1 MKRIVNIK
9 LLVLGFVLQILSV
22 YCLAQTRE
30 SNYYYQIGIDNV
42 AKGQFE
48 EAIDAFKM
56 CQKIDGT
63 KTSQDFNLGNNWH
76 HWLGYC
82 YYKKNDIDN
91 ARKYSDLYKYKP
103 YNRLL
108 VPGIDTLYNKVIV
121 FSKDA
126 NYSRALDYLNQ
137 IEDTLASKFG
147 KSNIYLCKIWEDQ
160 ASMHYGL
167 NHYMATTN
175 ILTKIW
181 KLYNDSIGPCY
192 EWQKIG
198 QKLIRC
204 YIAEK
209 NRDKAII
216 VEKLDSNTVKIR
228 RTKTYETGLIFIKDS
243 INPFLLLPMEYRNI
257 KKINDRFVFVTEED
271 IDHNFIIDFSNWT
284 FSKNITASSVF
295 KYITDVDGVPVFST
309 YEKFIDFTGKTKE
322 NKYSFY
328 VGTEGD
334 LIKFELDSV
343 FYTIPKDSIMRSN
356 NKVKY
361 IFPSETKLNEKFGNY
376 YVHHIYNKDYVI
388 VHNKIDTEIGLL
400 KRTDSGIIQLLSC
413 EYDEI
418 TPIFDDHHFIIK
430 QGQLCYIFNT
440 MNFKKTKVSA
450 PTDGISSALTLDEEF
465 NTTLPFDY
473 KGNATLFCGDYRPF
487 AIDIEGNV
495 YHFPIGSWIEQV
507 NDKYMF
513 HYENDFVSDINN
525 IPLGKMSEY
534 RIVKNDIF
542 PNWRF
547 SVRMDYPT
555 DNSKLS
561 DNVRCWMSSLLS
573 STNYTY
579 IPTDKKSPIRMFQHY
594 AYKGLNNA
602 KINNSGNVM
611 YATEEDSIE
620 YNIYQQDYDAYRM
633 WEDDNYITYVC
644 GDAWNYGGPHG
655 DAYTCYSTF
664 SKMSG
669 EMLNAIDIFDQSAGK
684 YLHKLLYDLIIKE
697 QVKRTGDNDDD
708 VKSGFEFTPD
718 NCPIGH
724 LALTPKGVV
733 FQYRAYELGAYSLGS
748 FSFTVPYEKLK
759 SVLKL
764 LPMSHMAKNV
774 FIESLQKSNKFGEIA
789 FLDEESHNERN
800 SISLVNKKYGKK
812 SGEYLDLL
820 LQNIDKDMEKYDY
833 ASAINHIN
841 EYNDLTTSF
850 TRSAWTINQE
860 KEKEFLYYL
869 GNKDF
874 DKAKQLALDHLK
886 RYNNTNYMNEML
898 SRYTYS
904 ELLSEVGSI
913 YYQIGI
919 ADSALLYLEKSLYYD
934 SSEYNTDPHK
944 TASIYAY
951 KCNQYYKS
959 NKYAKYV
966 LYGSNNRESWMDKL
980 INAFKEA
987 TSYNRMELRNK
998 QIPWYQ
1004 NFLPDLAYK
1013 TNDTIMVKSAYNAQ
1027 LISKNLL
1034 LNTEQSLRSAILSS
1048 QDTTLINPYL
1058 TIQRLK
1064 KELVDITND
1073 KKLNNDEKNERVSS
1087 VRDEINDLERKLI
1100 NKSELYGDYIKKLKI
1115 DIDQINKYLR
1125 HGEMAVEFAISSD
1138 SVYYALIIKGN
1149 NSIPQI
1155 IKLCTASELI
1165 SKKQDLFNTIWK
1177 PIIANSDDVKT
1188 IYFSPAGELYN
1199 LPIEYA
1205 NSTDN
1210 HTIGEK
1216 YEIYRLSSTREI
1228 VISRDSTYTNKQN
1241 ANNAVLYG
1249 YLDYYA
1255 DENYKSKIGLS
1266 LDKKVFD
1273 NSITTRFPKKGRGLR
1288 ANVGRL
1294 EYSKAEIHD
1303 IGSLL
1308 VSNNYAT
1315 VDSIFENSKGTETSL
1330 KNYSQKPMRIL
1341 HLATHGF
1348 YISKKEMEDY
1358 KDFDFLSL
1366 DNVDT
1371 DEIEDKELVRSGLL
1385 FAGANHTLE
1394 GDGVIPDGYDDGIL
1408 TALEVA
1414 SLDLIGLDLVVLS
1427 ACQTGQGDLGDDGVF
1442 GLQRGFKKAGANSIL
1457 MSLWKVDDEA
1467 TQILMTQFYKN
1478 LVSGQSKRQSL
1489 QSAQRYLREYNSGQY
1504 NKPEYWAAFILLDAI
1519 N

>member
-1 MKRIVNIK
+1 MFG
-9 LLVLGFVLQILSV
+9 LGFALQIL
-22 YCLAQTRE
+22 CICCCIAQTRE
-30 SNYYYQIGIDNV
+30 SDKYYKIGIENV
-42 AKGQFE
+42 EAGQYK

-56 CQKIDGT
+56 SKQIDGNII
-63 KTSQDFNLGNNWH
+63 SQDFNISNNSH
-76 HWLGYC
+76 EWLGFC
-82 YYKKNDIDN
+82 YFKSNDVDN
-91 ARKYSDLYKYKP
+91 AKRYSDFYKYKP

-108 VPGIDTLYNKVIV
+108 VHGIDTLYNKVVIS
-121 FSKDA
+121 SKEDK
-126 NYSRALDYLNQ
+126 YGIALDYLNQ
-137 IEDTLASKFG
+137 IEDILASKFG
-147 KSNIYLCKIWEDQ
+147 KNNIYLNQIWEQQ
-160 ASMHYGL
+160 ASMHFGL
-167 NHYMATTN
+167 SHYRVATN

-181 KLYNDSIGPCY
+181 NIYNDSIGPCY

-204 YIAEK
+204 YSAEGK
-209 NRDKAII
+209 RDKTIQ
-216 VEKLDSNTVKIR
+216 VEPLDSNTVKIR
-228 RTKTYETGLIFIKDS
+228 NTKTFATGLYFMKDS
-243 INPFLLLPMEYRNI
+243 ITPILLLPMEYRNI
-257 KKINDRFVFVTEED
+257 EKINDRFLFVTKD
-271 IDHNFIIDFSNWT
+271 DLFHHFIIDFSNWS
-284 FSKNITASSVF
+284 FSKIIPDIIH
-295 KYITDVDGVPVFST
+295 KYITDVDGVPVFSA
-309 YEKFIDFTGKTKE
+309 YDKFIDFTGKTKE
-322 NKYSFY
+322 NKYSSY

-343 FYTIPKDSIMRSN
+343 FYTIPKDSIMLSN

-361 IFPSETKLNEKFGNY
+361 IFPSETKSNDKFGNY
-376 YVHHIYNKDYVI
+376 HVQHIFNKDYVI
-388 VHNKIDTEIGLL
+388 VHNIIDTEIGLL

-418 TPIFDDHHFIIK
+418 TPIFDNHHFIIK

-513 HYENDFVSDINN
+513 HYGNDFVSDINN

-602 KINNSGNVM
+602 KINNYGNVM

-633 WEDDNYITYVC
+633 WEDDDYITYVC

-655 DAYTCYSTF
+655 DAYTCYYTF

-669 EMLNAIDIFDQSAGK
+669 EMLNAIDFFDQNAGK
-684 YLHKLLYDLIIKE
+684 YLHKLLYDLIIEE
-697 QVKRTGDNDDD
+697 QVKRTGYNEDD
-708 VKSGFEFTPD
+708 VKSGFEFTPE
-718 NCPIGH
+718 NCPIGR

-759 SVLKL
+759 NVLKL
-764 LPMSHMAKNV
+764 HPMSHMANNV
-774 FIESLQKSNKFGEIA
+774 FIESLQKSNKFGEIV
-789 FLDEESHNERN
+789 FLDEKIRNERN
-800 SISLVNKKYGKK
+800 SISLVSKKYGKK

-820 LQNIDKDMEKYDY
+820 LQNIDKNLEKYDY
-833 ASAINHIN
+833 ASAIYHIN
-841 EYNDLTTSF
+841 EYSDLTTSF

-860 KEKEFLYYL
+860 IEKEFLYYL

-886 RYNNTNYMNEML
+886 RYNNTHYMNEML
-898 SRYTYS
+898 DRYNYS
-904 ELLSEVGSI
+904 KLLSNIGSI
-913 YYQIGI
+913 YNQIGR
-919 ADSALLYLEKSLYYD
+919 ADSALFYQEKSLYYG
-934 SSEYNTDPHK
+934 SEYDIDSYK
-944 TASIYAY
+944 TASLYAY
-951 KCNQYYKS
+951 KCKHYSKS
-959 NKYAKYV
+959 NEFAKYV
-966 LYGSNNRESWMDKL
+966 LYGSNNRDSWMDKL

-1013 TNDTIMVKSAYNAQ
+1013 TNDIIMVKSAYNAQ

-1058 TIQRLK
+1058 MVQLLK
-1064 KELVDITND
+1064 KELVSITND
-1073 KKLNNDEKNERVSS
+1073 KKLNNEEKEERVLS
-1087 VRDEINDLERKLI
+1087 VRGEINDSERKLI
-1100 NKSELYGDYIKKLKI
+1100 D
-1115 DIDQINKYLR
+1115 YLR
-1125 HGEMAVEFAISSD
+1125 QGEMAIEFAVSSD
-1138 SVYYALIIKGN
+1138 SVYYALVIKGN
-1149 NSIPQI
+1149 NSVPQI
-1155 IKLCTASELI
+1155 IKLCTVSELT
-1165 SKKQDLFNTIWK
+1165 SKKQDIFNIIWK
-1177 PIIANSDDVKT
+1177 PLISNTDDVKT

-1210 HTIGEK
+1210 HTIGEN

-1228 VISRDSTYTNKQN
+1228 VISRDSTYTNKKN

-1255 DENYKSKIGLS
+1255 DENYKSKIGSRLE
-1266 LDKKVFD
+1266 KKVFG
-1273 NSITTRFPKKGRGLR
+1273 NNITTRFSKKGRGLR

-1303 IGSLL
+1303 IDSLL

-1348 YISKKEMEDY
+1348 YISKKEMENY
-1358 KDFDFLSL
+1358 KDLDFLSL

-1427 ACQTGQGDLGDDGVF
+1427 ACQTGQGDLGDDGVL

>member
-1 MKRIVNIK
+1 MNSFIIEK
-9 LLVLGFVLQILSV
+9 LLTMFFLVQIQSV
-22 YCLAQTRE
+22 ICCLAQTQE
-30 SNYYYQIGIDNV
+30 SDKHYQIGISNV
-42 AKGQFE
+42 EAGQYK
-48 EAIDAFKM
+48 EAIEAFKK
-56 CQKIDGT
+56 CKQIDGNT
-63 KTSQDFNLGNNWH
+63 ILPDFNISNNSH
-76 HWLGYC
+76 EWLGFC
-82 YYKKNDIDN
+82 YYKSNDVNN
-91 ARKYSDLYKYKP
+91 AKKYSDFYKYKP

-108 VPGIDTLYNKVIV
+108 IHGIDTLYCKVITS
-121 FSKDA
+121 SKNSKYDI
-126 NYSRALDYLNQ
+126 ALDYLNE
-137 IEDTLASKFG
+137 IEEILAQKFG
-147 KSNIYLCKIWEDQ
+147 KNNIYLNEIWEQQ
-160 ASMHYGL
+160 ASMHFGL
-167 NHYMATTN
+167 NHYMAATN

-181 KLYNDSIGPCY
+181 NIYNDSIGPCY

-204 YIAEK
+204 YSAEGK
-209 NRDKAII
+209 RDKAIQ
-216 VEKLDSNTVKIR
+216 VEPLDSNTVKIR
-228 RTKTYETGLIFIKDS
+228 RSKTYETGLFFMKDS
-243 INPFLLLPMEYRNI
+243 ITPILLLPMEYHNI
-257 KKINDRFVFVTEED
+257 EKINDRFLFVTKD
-271 IDHNFIIDFSNWT
+271 LDHHFIIDSSNWT
-284 FSKNITASSVF
+284 FSKNITESSVNKF
-295 KYITDVDGVPVFST
+295 VAEVDGVPVFST
-309 YEKFIDFTGKTKE
+309 YEKFIDFTGKTRD
-322 NKYSFY
+322 NKYAFY

-334 LIKFELDSV
+334 IIKFELDSV
-343 FYTIPKDSIMRSN
+343 FYTVPKDSIMQSN

-361 IFPSETKLNEKFGNY
+361 IFPSETKLNDNLGNY

-400 KRTDSGIIQLLSC
+400 KKSDSKIIQLLSC

-418 TPIFDDHHFIIK
+418 TPIFDNHHFIIK
-430 QGQLCYIFNT
+430 KGQFCYIFNT
-440 MNFKKTKVSA
+440 KNLKKIKVSA
-450 PTDGISSALTLDEEF
+450 PTDGIASTLTFGEEF
-465 NTTLPFDY
+465 NATLPFDY
-473 KGNATLFCGDYRPF
+473 KGKSTIFCGDYRPF

-495 YHFPIGSWIEQV
+495 YHFPIGSWVEQE
-507 NDKYMF
+507 NDKYIF
-513 HYENDFVSDINN
+513 HYGNDFATDVND
-525 IPLGKMSEY
+525 IPLGKMREY
-534 RIVKNDIF
+534 RIVKNNIF
-542 PNWRF
+542 PIWRF

-561 DNVRCWMSSLLS
+561 NNIRCWMSSLLS

-594 AYKGLNNA
+594 AYKELNNA
-602 KINNSGNVM
+602 KINNNGNVM

-620 YNIYQQDYDAYRM
+620 YNIYQQDYDAHRM
-633 WEDDNYITYVC
+633 WEDDDYITYVC
-644 GDAWNYGGPHG
+644 GNAWNYGGPHG
-655 DAYTCYSTF
+655 DAYTSYSTF

-669 EMLNAIDIFDQSAGK
+669 EMLNAIDFFDQSAGK
-684 YLHKLLYDLIIKE
+684 YLHKLLYDLIIE
-697 QVKRTGDNDDD
+697 EIVKRTGYNDDD
-708 VKSGFEFTPD
+708 VKSEFEFTPD
-718 NCPIGH
+718 NCPIGR
-724 LALTPKGVV
+724 LALTPKGVAL
-733 FQYRAYELGAYSLGS
+733 QYRAYELGPYSLGS
-748 FSFTVPYEKLK
+748 FSFIVPYEKFK
-759 SVLKL
+759 GVLKL
-764 LPMSHMAKNV
+764 HPMSQTAKNV
-774 FIESLQKSNKFGEIA
+774 FIESLQKSNKYGEIV
-789 FLDEESHNERN
+789 FLDEKTHNKRN
-800 SISLVNKKYGKK
+800 SISFVSKKYGKK

-820 LQNIDKDMEKYDY
+820 LQTIDKDLEKSDY
-833 ASAINHIN
+833 ASTNNHIN
-841 EYNDLTTSF
+841 EYTDLMKSNTTSI
-850 TRSAWTINQE
+850 WTTNQTL
-860 KEKEFLYYL
+860 KTVFLYCLDKKEYI
-869 GNKDF
+869 
-874 DKAKQLALDHLK
+874 KAKDIALNHLK
-886 RYNNTNYMNEML
+886 QYYETNQMNLMLGRYH
-898 SRYTYS
+898 YS
-904 ELLSEVGSI
+904 DLLAEIAKI
-913 YYQIGI
+913 YYQIGQ
-919 ADSALLYLEKSLYYD
+919 ADSALFYQEKSLYYGREYDMD
-934 SSEYNTDPHK
+934 SYKATSL
-944 TASIYAY
+944 YAY
-951 KCNQYYKS
+951 KCKHYSKS
-959 NKYAKYV
+959 KEIAKYV
-966 LYGSNNRESWMDKL
+966 LLGSNNNKSWMDKL

-1058 TIQRLK
+1058 TIQLLK
-1064 KELVDITND
+1064 KELVNITND
-1073 KKLNNDEKNERVSS
+1073 KKLNNDEKNVRVSS

-1115 DIDQINKYLR
+1115 DIDQVSNYLR
-1125 HGEMAVEFAISSD
+1125 HGEMAIEFAVSSD
-1138 SVYYALIIKGN
+1138 SVYYALIIKAN

-1205 NSTDN
+1205 NNTDN
-1210 HTIGEK
+1210 RSISEK

-1228 VISRDSTYTNKQN
+1228 VISRDSTYTNKKN

-1249 YLDYYA
+1249 DLDYYA
-1255 DENYKSKIGLS
+1255 DDNYKSKIGS
-1266 LDKKVFD
+1266 SHDKKVLD
-1273 NSITTRFPKKGRGLR
+1273 NSITTRFSKKGRGLR

-1303 IGSLL
+1303 IDSLL

-1315 VDSIFENSKGTETSL
+1315 VDTIFENNKGTETSL

-1348 YISKKEMEDY
+1348 YISKKEMENY
-1358 KDFDFLSL
+1358 KDLDFLSL

-1427 ACQTGQGDLGDDGVF
+1427 ACQTAQGDLGDDGVL

-1489 QSAQRYLREYNSGQY
+1489 QSAQKYLREYNAEY
-1504 NKPEYWAAFILLDAI
+1504 DKPEYWAAFILLDGI
-1519 N
+1519 K

>member
-56 CQKIDGT
+56 CQRLDGT

-82 YYKKNDIDN
+82 YYKNNDIDN

-121 FSKDA
+121 FSKNA

-147 KSNIYLCKIWEDQ
+147 KSNIYLSKIWEDQ

-167 NHYMATTN
+167 NHYMASTN

-181 KLYNDSIGPCY
+181 KLYNDSIGPCNKWH
-192 EWQKIG
+192 EIG
-198 QKLIRC
+198 QMLLRC
-204 YIAEK
+204 YSAEGK
-209 NRDKAII
+209 RDKAIQ
-216 VEKLDSNTVKIR
+216 VEPLDSNTVKIR
-228 RTKTYETGLIFIKDS
+228 RTKTYETGLFFMKDS
-243 INPFLLLPMEYRNI
+243 ITPILLLPMEYRNI
-257 KKINDRFVFVTEED
+257 EKINDRFLFVTKD
-271 IDHNFIIDFSNWT
+271 LDHHFIIDFSNWT

-309 YEKFIDFTGKTKE
+309 YDNFIDFNGKTKE
-322 NKYSFY
+322 YKYSFY

-343 FYTIPKDSIMRSN
+343 FYTIPKDSIMLSN

-361 IFPSETKLNEKFGNY
+361 IFPSETKLNDNFGNY
-376 YVHHIYNKDYVI
+376 YVHHIYNKDYVV
-388 VHNKIDTEIGLL
+388 VHNKIDAEIGLL
-400 KRTDSGIIQLLSC
+400 RRSDSGIIQMLSC

-418 TPIFDDHHFIIK
+418 TPIFDDYHFIIK
-430 QGQLCYIFNT
+430 QGQFCYIFNT
-440 MNFKKTKVSA
+440 KNLRKTKVSA
-450 PTDGISSALTLDEEF
+450 PTDRTLDEDV
-465 NTTLPFDY
+465 NITLPFDY
-473 KGNATLFCGDYRPF
+473 KGKATIFCGDYRPF

-495 YHFPIGSWIEQV
+495 YHFPIGSWIEQE
-507 NDKYMF
+507 NDKYIF
-513 HYENDFVSDINN
+513 HYGNDFAADVNDI
-525 IPLGKMSEY
+525 PFGEMREY
-534 RIVKNDIF
+534 RIVKNNIF
-542 PNWRF
+542 PIWRF

-561 DNVRCWMSSLLS
+561 DNIRCWMSSLLS

-602 KINNSGNVM
+602 IINNDGNVI
-611 YATEEDSIE
+611 YTTGGDSIV
-620 YNIYQQDYDAYRM
+620 YNIHQQDYDAYRM
-633 WEDDNYITYVC
+633 WEDDEYVTYIC
-644 GDAWNYGGPHG
+644 GDAWDGGGPHG

-669 EMLNAIDIFDQSAGK
+669 EMLNAIDFFDQSVGN
-684 YLHKLLYDLIIKE
+684 YIHKLLYDLIIEE
-697 QVKRTGDNDDD
+697 QIKRTGYNSDD
-708 VKSGFEFTPD
+708 VKSIFEFTPE
-718 NCPIGH
+718 NCPIGR
-724 LALTPKGVV
+724 LALTPKGVA

-759 SVLKL
+759 SILKL
-764 LPMSHMAKNV
+764 HPMSHTAKNV
-774 FIESLQKSNKFGEIA
+774 FIESIQKSNKHGEVV
-789 FLDEESHNERN
+789 FLDKENHNERN
-800 SISLVNKKYGKK
+800 SISLISKKYGKK

-820 LQNIDKDMEKYDY
+820 LQNIDNDLEKYDY
-833 ASAINHIN
+833 ASAINRIN
-841 EYNDLTTSF
+841 EYSDLTTSF
-850 TRSAWTINQE
+850 TQSTWTINQE
-860 KEKEFLYYL
+860 IEKAFLYYL
-869 GNKDF
+869 GIKKF
-874 DKAKQLALDHLK
+874 DKAKQLALEHLK
-886 RYNNTNYMNEML
+886 QYNNTHYMNEML
-898 SRYTYS
+898 DRYNYS
-904 ELLSEVGSI
+904 EILSQIGSI
-913 YYQIGI
+913 YNQIGR
-919 ADSALLYLEKSLYYD
+919 ADSALFYQEKSLYYG
-934 SSEYNTDPHK
+934 SEYDIDPYK
-944 TASIYAY
+944 TASLYAY
-951 KCNQYYKS
+951 KCEQYSKS
-959 NKYAKYV
+959 NEFAKYV
-966 LYGSNNRESWMDKL
+966 LYGINKRESWMDKL

-1058 TIQRLK
+1058 TVQLLK
-1064 KELVDITND
+1064 KELANITND
-1073 KKLNNDEKNERVSS
+1073 KKLNNEEKKQRTSS
-1087 VRDEINDLERKLI
+1087 VRDEISDLERKLI
-1100 NKSELYGDYIKKLKI
+1100 DKSELYGDYIKKLKI
-1115 DIDQINKYLR
+1115 DIDQVSNYLR
-1125 HGEMAVEFAISSD
+1125 HGEMAIEFAVSSD

-1155 IKLCTASELI
+1155 IKLCTASELT
-1165 SKKQDLFNTIWK
+1165 SKKQDIFNTIWM
-1177 PIIANSDDVKT
+1177 PLLSNTDDVKT

-1199 LPIEYA
+1199 LPIEYV

-1210 HTIGEK
+1210 HTICEK

-1228 VISRDSTYTNKQN
+1228 VISRDSTYTNKKN

-1255 DENYKSKIGLS
+1255 DENYKSKIGSS

-1273 NSITTRFPKKGRGLR
+1273 NSITTRFSKKGRGLR
-1288 ANVGRL
+1288 ANVERL

-1303 IGSLL
+1303 IDSLL

-1315 VDSIFENSKGTETSL
+1315 VDSIYENNKGTETSL

-1348 YISKKEMEDY
+1348 YISKIEMENY
-1358 KDFDFLSL
+1358 KDLDFLSL

-1394 GDGVIPDGYDDGIL
+1394 GDGVIPDGCDDGIL

-1427 ACQTGQGDLGDDGVF
+1427 ACQTGQGDLGDDGVL

-1504 NKPEYWAAFILLDAI
+1504 NKPEYWAAFILLDGI
-1519 N
+1519 EKN

>member
-56 CQKIDGT
+56 CQRLDGT

-82 YYKKNDIDN
+82 YYKNNDIDN

-181 KLYNDSIGPCY
+181 TLYNDSIGPCY

-204 YIAEK
+204 YSAEGK
-209 NRDKAII
+209 RDKAIQA
-216 VEKLDSNTVKIR
+216 EPLDSNTVKIR
-228 RTKTYETGLIFIKDS
+228 RSKTYETGLFFMKDS
-243 INPFLLLPMEYRNI
+243 ITPILLLPMEYRNI
-257 KKINDRFVFVTEED
+257 EKINDRFLFVTKD
-271 IDHNFIIDFSNWT
+271 LDHHFIIDFSNWT

-322 NKYSFY
+322 YKYSFY

-343 FYTIPKDSIMRSN
+343 FYTIPKDSIMLSN

-361 IFPSETKLNEKFGNY
+361 IFPSETKTNDKFGDY
-376 YVHHIYNKDYVI
+376 YVQHIINKKYV
-388 VHNKIDTEIGLL
+388 VVYKRIDREIGLL
-400 KRTDSGIIQLLSC
+400 KRTDTGLIQLLPCDYS
-413 EYDEI
+413 EI
-418 TPIFDDHHFIIK
+418 EPAFDNNHFIIK
-430 QGQLCYIFNT
+430 RGQKNYIFNSE
-440 MNFKKTKVSA
+440 NLNKIEILSHIDEFGS
-450 PTDGISSALTLDEEF
+450 DLTF
-465 NTTLPFDY
+465 YYNGR
-473 KGNATLFCGDYRPF
+473 KTLFCGDYRPF

-495 YHFPIGSWIEQV
+495 YHFPIGSWVEQD

-513 HYENDFVSDINN
+513 HYGNDFVSDVNN
-525 IPLGKMSEY
+525 IPLGKMREY
-534 RIVKNDIF
+534 RIEKNNIF

-547 SVRMDYPT
+547 SIRMDYPT

-573 STNYTY
+573 STTYTY

-602 KINNSGNVM
+602 FIKKDGNVM

-620 YNIYQQDYDAYRM
+620 YDIHQQDYDAYRM
-633 WEDDNYITYVC
+633 WEDAEYVTYIF
-644 GDAWNYGGPHG
+644 GDAWNGGGPHG

-669 EMLNAIDIFDQSAGK
+669 KKLNAIDIFDQAAGK
-684 YLHKLLYDLIIKE
+684 FLHKLLYDLIIEE
-697 QVKRTGDNDDD
+697 QVKRTGYNDDD
-708 VKSGFEFTPD
+708 VKIGFEFTPD
-718 NCPIGH
+718 NCPIGR

-733 FQYRAYELGAYSLGS
+733 FQYRAYDLGAYSLGS

-759 SVLKL
+759 DVLIIH
-764 LPMSHMAKNV
+764 PMSQTAKNV
-774 FIESLQKSNKFGEIA
+774 FIESIHKSNKYGKVA
-789 FLDEESHNERN
+789 FLDDENHNERN
-800 SISLVNKKYGKK
+800 SISIMSKKYGKK
-812 SGEYLDLL
+812 SGEYLAIL
-820 LQNIDKDMEKYDY
+820 LQKIGDDLDDNNY
-833 ASAINHIN
+833 ASAKKHID
-841 EYNDLTTSF
+841 EYTDLTASITKSVQMTSQGK
-850 TRSAWTINQE
+850 AM
-860 KEKEFLYYL
+860 KFLYYI
-869 GNKDF
+869 GKKYYE
-874 DKAKQLALDHLK
+874 KAKQLGLDLLK
-886 RYNNTNYMNEML
+886 RYNETHYMNEML
-898 SRYTYS
+898 DRYNYS
-904 ELLSEVGSI
+904 EILADIGNI
-913 YYQIGI
+913 YYQIGK
-919 ADSALLYLEKSLYYD
+919 ADSALFYQEKSLYYG
-934 SSEYNTDPHK
+934 SEFDIEPYK
-944 TASIYAY
+944 TASLFAY
-951 KCNQYYKS
+951 KCKQYSKS
-959 NKYAKYV
+959 NKFAKYV
-966 LYGSNNRESWMDKL
+966 LFGSNKRESWMDKL

-1004 NFLPDLAYK
+1004 NFLPDLAYE
-1013 TNDTIMVKSAYNAQ
+1013 TNDTIMLKSAYNAQ

-1058 TIQRLK
+1058 SVQLLK
-1064 KELVDITND
+1064 KELVSIAN
-1073 KKLNNDEKNERVSS
+1073 EKNLKEEEKKKRASS
-1087 VRDEINDLERKLI
+1087 VREEINKLERNLI
-1100 NKSELYGDYIKKLKI
+1100 DKSKLYGDYIKKLKI
-1115 DIDQINKYLR
+1115 DIDQVSKYL
-1125 HGEMAVEFAISSD
+1125 HQGEMAIEFAVSSD
-1138 SVYYALIIKGN
+1138 SVYYALSIKGN

-1155 IKLCTASELI
+1155 IKLCTASELT

-1177 PIIANSDDVKT
+1177 PLIYNTDDIKT
-1188 IYFSPAGELYN
+1188 VYFSPAGELYN

-1228 VISRDSTYTNKQN
+1228 VISRDSTYTIQNN

-1255 DENYKSKIGLS
+1255 DENYKSDIGS
-1266 LDKKVFD
+1266 KLDKKVFG
-1273 NSITTRFPKKGRGLR
+1273 NIISTKFSKKGRGLR

-1303 IGSLL
+1303 IDSLL

-1315 VDSIFENSKGTETSL
+1315 VDSIFENSKGTETSF
-1330 KNYSQKPMRIL
+1330 KNFSQKPMRIL

-1358 KDFDFLSL
+1358 KDFYFLSL
-1366 DNVDT
+1366 DNVNT

-1427 ACQTGQGDLGDDGVF
+1427 ACQTGQGDLGDDGVL

-1489 QSAQRYLREYNSGQY
+1489 QSAQKYLREYNNGRF
-1504 NKPEYWAAFILLDAI
+1504 NEPKYWAAFILLDGI
-1519 N
+1519 EKN